1 MDARFPCLV
10 LVVGLLTAA
19 IGESQAAVGGED
31 HGSAVEARM
40 QEVQRPSP
48 ALADTSDEGL
58 GIGGF
63 VLNETFSVVGSNFYD
78 AFYDAWTEP
87 DDASLY
93 TVYVREEPTPQFG
106 ARVVVEVGDTKIFQT
121 FLRPNARR
129 TKKAG
134 RQAAQRAQFYV
145 REYYEPREV
154 Y

>member
-1 MDARFPCLV
+1 MDARLLCSVFA
-10 LVVGLLTAA
+10 VGLLAMGVGQSQPA
-19 IGESQAAVGGED
+19 PGIGKRADVPATDRPQRSQPA
-31 HGSAVEARM
+31 
-40 QEVQRPSP
+40 EV
-48 ALADTSDEGL
+48 DTTDDGV

-63 VLNETFSVVGSNFYD
+63 VLNETFSVVGRNFYD
-78 AFYDAWTEP
+78 AFYGAWTEP

-106 ARVVVEVGDTKIFQT
+106 ARVIVEVGDTKIFQT

-129 TKKAG
+129 TEEAG
-134 RQAAQRAQFYV
+134 QKAAQRARFYV

>member
-1 MDARFPCLV
+1 MDVRLLCSF
-10 LVVGLLTAA
+10 LVVGLLAA
-19 IGESQAAVGGED
+19 SVGETQAASGVGPRTD
-31 HGSAVEARM
+31 AQVADSRRNYTPHSAE
-40 QEVQRPSP
+40 
-48 ALADTSDEGL
+48 ADTTDDGV

-63 VLNETFSVVGSNFYD
+63 VLNETFSVVGRNFYD
-78 AFYDAWTEP
+78 AFYGAWTEP

-106 ARVVVEVGDTKIFQT
+106 ARVIVEVGDTKIFQT

-134 RQAAQRAQFYV
+134 QQAAQRAQFYV